1 LLSQVYLESQQEEYQ
16 ALFAI
21 VDYYLLKSTQTEK
34 ESDRTDNWRKADEIR
49 AILTGTNKSEKK
61 LLGGKSLNEEQLLEF
76 MKQKKENGTTY
87 AEFIRNYL
95 YVTTRKSRSY

>member
-1 LLSQVYLESQQEEYQ
+1 MDDVNILTESYIESQQEEYQ

-34 ESDRTDNWRKADEIR
+34 ESDRADNWKKADEIR
-49 AILTGTNKSEKK
+49 AILTGTNKTEKK

-87 AEFIRNYL
+87 AEFITQYL
-95 YVTTRKSRSY
+95 